1 MKSIVKLLLL
11 LLVLNAGVQVGR
23 AVWRSYALEDA
34 LHSQVLHASVKTEAA
49 LKARVVDIAEKSGV
63 ELDPADIEVGR
74 DGDLTTIETSYVDN
88 IPVAPFYSYPWTFK
102 VATSAKF
109 VKPLGLDE
117 IR

>member
-1 MKSIVKLLLL
+1 MKSIIKLLLL

-34 LHSQVLHASVKTEAA
+34 LKSQVLHGPVTNEAG
-49 LKARVVDIAEKSGV
+49 LKARVVEIAEKNGV
-63 ELDPADIEVGR
+63 ELDPPDIEIGA

-88 IPVAPFYSYPWTFK
+88 IPVTPFYSYPWTFQ

-109 VKPLGLDE
+109 VKPLGIDQ